1 MAAKRTEYQIVGR
14 YMSGKEV
21 VGYHLQ
27 SIDTG
32 KSGRYTKEQVCWLV
46 GRDQITNCTGQ
57 IYQDKVLLRGKG
69 MSLEDLPVQYDD
81 GDTRNMEQLGK
92 IRRGTSVPNAMEQF
106 MIVGTIKSGRNTVG
120 YVVQNAGCG
129 IKKLK
134 RQQVIELASAGKI
147 GNARVQN
154 YNGNVL
160 LRGVGCNLDE
170 LPSENIEG
178 TQNTKNI
185 QNIKNANTIDNKKEN
200 KKQVINN
207 TDNFD
212 ELVLKGMVTS
222 LNQIPQEY
230 IDNLPKNIDEDTTLF
245 IINNLGKALALDSQI
260 KDIDYV
266 DDKLNRFRLLSDIK
280 NLQITKILDDDV
292 TVLIK
297 FRLIPRGFCERDI
310 RTRSFL
316 DNNLDRQSKLALFL
330 STKYKKVY
338 LLMGTLGDQLME
350 IEDINVLKKLETE

>member
-92 IRRGTSVPNAMEQF
+92 IRKGTSVPNAMEQF

-178 TQNTKNI
+178 A
-185 QNIKNANTIDNKKEN
+185 QNIKNTQDIKKVNIPDNKRT
-200 KKQVINN
+200 ITN
-207 TDNFD
+207 TDDFD
-212 ELVLKGMVTS
+212 ELVLKGMVTR

-230 IDNLPKNIDEDTTLF
+230 VDNLPKNIDEDTALF
-245 IINNLGKALALDSQI
+245 IINNVGKALALDSQI

-266 DDKLNRFRLLSDIK
+266 DNNINRFRLLSDMK
-280 NLQITKILDDDV
+280 KLQITKLLDDEV

-310 RTRSFL
+310 RTNSLL
-316 DNNLDRQSKLALFL
+316 DNSIDKQSKLALFL
-330 STKYKKVY
+330 STKHKKIY

-350 IEDINVLKKLETE
+350 IEDVSALKALETE